1 MPIDWDAIIR
11 AIDNPVSPAR
21 HTLSEAAET
30 VITAKTFEV
39 PSLREDIAAAV
50 KDIKVGGVTDPI
62 KGGGGYQILRVDER
76 TPAGATATFNENQVR
91 EAMMVERQP
100 KEREHYLQKLRNEAF
115 IKVSES
121 YRASVEPLLKLSTP
135 ASAKSS
141 EKTDKKKN

>member
-1 MPIDWDAIIR
+1 MAITKREKTWKDKLPPGKQYSIDDALKL
-11 AIDNPVSPAR
+11 V
-21 HTLSEAAET
+21 
-30 VITAKTFEV
+30 KTF
-39 PSLREDIAAAV
+39 
-50 KDIKVGGVTDPI
+50 
-62 KGGGGYQILRVDER
+62 
-76 TPAGATATFNENQVR
+76 ATATFNENQVR